1 MRSNSRTITVSYD
14 QACLHDELFKEN
26 MAFQQCSD
34 GDECKHF
41 GPEKRTSAPQPQA
54 GSFGGYGAVDTTCK
68 KQTSRKRTVS
78 FSPATCKI
86 IHIDHQTEGLEHE
99 LWYSQSDF
107 VFFEDQAWQCSQ
119 AVQECAARGSF
130 DGDIGHILGLEK
142 MLLCESYLDRR
153 DALRNAVMDEHA
165 IQSLAKEIRWRRRR
179 GCYESDGR
187 IEDIEIKQLAATSER
202 NSHWA
207 QERAFMAAL
216 ALEHDLATCR
226 AEEDL
231 FASDS
236 DLLHR

>member
-54 GSFGGYGAVDTTCK
+54 GSFGGYGAVDTTRK

-78 FSPATCKI
+78 FSPATCKV

-153 DALRNAVMDEHA
+153 DALRNAVTSMLFRVLPRK
-165 IQSLAKEIRWRRRR
+165 S
-179 GCYESDGR
+179 GGDG
-187 IEDIEIKQLAATSER
+187 EEVATNQMVGLKTLR
-202 NSHWA
+202 LNSWLQHQKGILIGHKNVHSW
-207 QERAFMAAL
+207 
-216 ALEHDLATCR
+216 
-226 AEEDL
+226 
-231 FASDS
+231 
-236 DLLHR
+236 LL

>member
-54 GSFGGYGAVDTTCK
+54 GSFGGYGAVDTTRK

-78 FSPATCKI
+78 FSPATCKV

-107 VFFEDQAWQCSQ
+107 VFFEDQAWQCVKRYKS
-119 AVQECAARGSF
+119 APLEAPSTVILVISLGSKRCF
-130 DGDIGHILGLEK
+130 FVRAIL
-142 MLLCESYLDRR
+142 
-153 DALRNAVMDEHA
+153 
-165 IQSLAKEIRWRRRR
+165 
-179 GCYESDGR
+179 
-187 IEDIEIKQLAATSER
+187 IEEM
-202 NSHWA
+202 H
-207 QERAFMAAL
+207 
-216 ALEHDLATCR
+216 
-226 AEEDL
+226 
-231 FASDS
+231 
-236 DLLHR
+236 